1 MCCLYT
7 RQLSGDIAFLFFCSG
22 SGQRLLQLC
31 GQTLFHFVCGSFRE
45 GHGKNGVNGDM
56 ILHDQIHQTCNQHG
70 GLPASCRCGYQ
81 DVVFLCLNRLQLC
94 FFCIYAL
101 KSADFIIAAKH
112 TGLFHRQTANVPVYD
127 SVTDHLIHF
136 CKITFDTAEIIQLAR
151 LYDPLLILTHTNNVC
166 AVVIQCLYITVHD
179 PAVHAV
185 CLVTDFF
192 IFLFTGWKMCYR
204 FSPGQLAC
212 RIRDIFIF

>member
-70 GLPASCRCGYQ
+70 GLPASCGCGYQ
-81 DVVFLCLNRLQLC
+81 DIAFLCLNRLQLHGIP
-94 FFCIYAL
+94 FRHL
-101 KSADFIIAAKH
+101 PHVLSVAD
-112 TGLFHRQTANVPVYD
+112 RY
-127 SVTDHLIHF
+127 
-136 CKITFDTAEIIQLAR
+136 R
-151 LYDPLLILTHTNNVC
+151 PLPP
-166 AVVIQCLYITVHD
+166 
-179 PAVHAV
+179 PAV
-185 CLVTDFF
+185 FF
-192 IFLFTGWKMCYR
+192 LHIC
-204 FSPGQLAC
+204 P
-212 RIRDIFIF
+212 